1 MVTAM
6 VLLLFSLVML
16 LSEDTGG
23 RPYPPGSSRWS

>member
-16 LSEDTGG
+16 LSEDAGD
-23 RPYPPGSSRWS
+23 RPFPPGSSRWS

>member
-16 LSEDTGG
+16 LSEDTDG
-23 RPYPPGSSRWS
+23 RPLPPGSSRWT